1 MKMEVSGYMK
11 NAEIKVEDSKMI
23 VALSGRVDASNSGDI
38 QKLIDEA
45 LGSNSGV
52 KKMVVDAADLAYISS
67 AGLRVLLSCKKKLND
82 FAIIN
87 VSRDVYDILEM
98 TGFVSILEV
107 KKALRELSIDGLE
120 MIGQGTCG
128 KVYRMDDETIVKVF
142 NEGFDMSKIESER
155 ENSQK
160 SFINGIDTAISYD
173 VVKVGNQVGVV
184 YEMLN
189 ADTFRSAMKKD
200 PDRIEY
206 YIGLYAEFLKNLHN
220 THFRPGTLMPVKPR
234 WYGSIGYIP
243 VFSDDE
249 KEKVK
254 GMLGAVE
261 ERDTFI
267 HGDYNIGN
275 VMYQN
280 DKAILIDMADA
291 SVGHPVFD
299 LAGVYLGFVLFPQLI
314 PDEYCKKMT
323 GFSKPDNI
331 VMWNKFCEVYF
342 GANTEEERAKYE
354 KQLKPFAAFR
364 VVQASLIVSAFPDE
378 MIQYCKNIVL
388 EANKDGIHTLDF

>member
-1 MKMEVSGYMK
+1 ME
-11 NAEIKVEDSKMI
+11 NLEIKVEECNML
-23 VALSGRVDASNSGDI
+23 VEMSGRVDSSNSGSI
-38 QKLIDEA
+38 QAIIDEA
-45 LGSNSGV
+45 IEKASDV
-52 KKMVVDAADLAYISS
+52 KKMIVDAANLEYISS
-67 AGLRVLLSCKKKLND
+67 AGLRVLLSCKKKIND
-82 FAIIN
+82 FSIIN

-98 TGFVSILEV
+98 TGFASILEV

-142 NEGFDMSKIESER
+142 NEGFDMGKIESER

-200 PDRIEY
+200 QDRIEY
-206 YIGLYAEFLKNLHN
+206 YIGIYAEFLKGMHN
-220 THFRPGTLMPVKPR
+220 THFQPGALMPVKPR

-254 GMLGAVE
+254 QMLGAVE
-261 ERDTFI
+261 DRDTFV

-291 SVGHPVFD
+291 SVGHPIFD

-314 PDEYCKKMT
+314 PDEYCEKMT
-323 GFSKPDNI
+323 GFTKADNV

-342 GANTEEERAKYE
+342 GANTEEERAVYE

-364 VVQASLIVSAFPDE
+364 VVQASLAVSAFPDE
-378 MIQYCKNIVL
+378 MIQYCKSIVL
-388 EANKDGIHTLDF
+388 EANKDGIHTLEF